1 MADNRENS
9 STNVSPRPTRPE
21 RLAPGEFF
29 ERLGLG
35 NPYATRRPSKNEN
48 PVSRNG
54 ESDQAA
60 AASPI
65 GAAARAESRARM
77 LLPFL

>member
-1 MADNRENS
+1 MADDRENS
-9 STNVSPRPTRPE
+9 STNVSPRPARPE

-54 ESDQAA
+54 ESDQAS